1 MDRFT
6 RRKRAK
12 RRKIKKVFKICMILL
27 IVILLAVLGI
37 IQFRQVSILQKEVND
52 IRSMNVSED
61 SIDMKLRT
69 DEGFASVEKT
79 IKEYMNEYVTKL
91 KEITSVLED
100 ETFTAMLTEGNIQ
113 SDGPYF
119 RNSKAWF
126 REKRELVDSD
136 FERLTELT
144 APVSV
149 TQAIQDSG
157 ISGIYA
163 KLCEHYL
170 TTLQTE
176 FMHTSKE
183 FEDACQQLNEKLDE
197 TENILDFL
205 IENKEQWNCESGK
218 LTFETSE
225 LMDAYNDL
233 VAESRGSAQ

>member
-52 IRSMNVSED
+52 IRGMNVSED
-61 SIDMKLRT
+61 SIDMKIRT
-69 DEGFASVEKT
+69 SEGFASVEKT

-91 KEITSVLED
+91 KEVRSILED
-100 ETFTAMLTEGNIQ
+100 ERFTAMLTEENIQ

-119 RNSKAWF
+119 IKSKAWF
-126 REKRELVDSD
+126 QEKRELLDSD

-144 APVSV
+144 VLASA
-149 TQAIQDSG
+149 TQAIRDSG

-163 KLCEHYL
+163 KLCEYYL

-183 FEDACQQLNEKLDE
+183 FEDAHQQLNEKLDE

-205 IENKEQWNCESGK
+205 IENKEQWTCENGK
-218 LTFETSE
+218 LTFETTE
-225 LMDAYNDL
+225 LMEVYNDL
-233 VAESRGSAQ
+233 VTENTGAAQ

>member
-12 RRKIKKVFKICMILL
+12 RRKIKKVFKICMIFV
-27 IVILLAVLGI
+27 IVILLAVLGT

-91 KEITSVLED
+91 KEVTSVLED

-119 RNSKAWF
+119 RPLIN
-126 REKRELVDSD
+126 
-136 FERLTELT
+136 
-144 APVSV
+144 
-149 TQAIQDSG
+149 
-157 ISGIYA
+157 
-163 KLCEHYL
+163 
-170 TTLQTE
+170 
-176 FMHTSKE
+176 
-183 FEDACQQLNEKLDE
+183 
-197 TENILDFL
+197 DFL
-205 IENKEQWNCESGK
+205 RKMAK
-218 LTFETSE
+218 F
-225 LMDAYNDL
+225 
-233 VAESRGSAQ
+233 RH

>member
-1 MDRFT
+1 M
-6 RRKRAK
+6 
-12 RRKIKKVFKICMILL
+12 
-27 IVILLAVLGI
+27 
-37 IQFRQVSILQKEVND
+37 
-52 IRSMNVSED
+52 
-61 SIDMKLRT
+61 
-69 DEGFASVEKT
+69 
-79 IKEYMNEYVTKL
+79 
-91 KEITSVLED
+91 
-100 ETFTAMLTEGNIQ
+100 
-113 SDGPYF
+113 
-119 RNSKAWF
+119 
-126 REKRELVDSD
+126 DSD

-197 TENILDFL
+197 TEYILDFL

>member
-91 KEITSVLED
+91 KEVTSVLED

-176 FMHTSKE
+176 F
-183 FEDACQQLNEKLDE
+183 EDACQQLNEKLDE